1 VVNRIACFVPQQK
14 LCTPGSPIPELN
26 SQKQNK
32 MFETIAVL
40 LLLPVAV
47 YVTVQYVR
55 LQNKYS
61 NAKQSLQKLE
71 YMSELN
77 KNIEQLARIGMWNIN
92 LEDNSVYWSD
102 NLHRVM
108 FGMKQRPNS
117 WEEKT
122 IVETVV
128 HPDYLDL
135 MNGNT

>member
-1 VVNRIACFVPQQK
+1 
-14 LCTPGSPIPELN
+14 
-26 SQKQNK
+26 
-32 MFETIAVL
+32 
-40 LLLPVAV
+40 
-47 YVTVQYVR
+47 
-55 LQNKYS
+55 
-61 NAKQSLQKLE
+61 
-71 YMSELN
+71 MSELN

>member
-1 VVNRIACFVPQQK
+1 MPQQK